1 MSLELFINSGSIT
14 EIDLSRIDGV
24 RFEDAFSVSST
35 TCATLY
41 YNVQDFSIPPVTPVG
56 VLNIPETNYFMFDE
70 NAASDWNAA
79 TPTKI
84 RISLKALGR
93 ILDRTNYQQKLFDII
108 KNRRVDSEITLTKL
122 PTLNDSDPKSLK
134 KFKITEAN
142 YLERTYDDDGQ
153 KFYSLEWGGTDL
165 TETADFTGLF
175 DYLPSSEDRK
185 DGFFTLTVQQL
196 DSEVNNDEPPSQG
209 DELLICIKPSAKYGL
224 LDVGDSTFD
233 TINVDNILITSAS
246 LDSLIVNGNTTLDSI
261 SISGSLL
268 INGKKF
274 EELLN
279 TQTDYGSLLLN
290 YDNDTT
296 TNPVTLPP
304 YLNSNKSYFKLNG
317 NWVNVPVTKVA
328 VSMRN
333 YSRNDPYYFTLKDIV
348 VKNQVGV
355 RLTLTQLRSGISKTY
370 RIKSFTKYGDWLEDD
385 VLYQSESNDWIPGF
399 IEFVVDDVTPPDY
412 KLPLI
417 ESYVDDEYSIN
428 FDFTDLGKLYEKTVI
443 TQTAANIN
451 AYIIPNWAKKITIIA
466 IGGGGGGGGGV
477 GVYKDTDYTYGDS
490 VDLVLDA
497 NNSFNFKKYDID
509 FIDLPLNPGHSQI
522 FNSIKASIRYE
533 ALVGGGGGAGGNVVW
548 KQFTDADFSGGDS
561 IQCFIGKGGKGFKG
575 GEGRVIPRGNNFEVN
590 DYEKEALFKFNNSM
604 VKAIRV
610 YRNRFWVVP
619 VGGSDVQKQSH
630 YLYTRSGKMGF
641 MNKSENSDTIKNIL
655 SNSGGDTIA
664 TIYAS
669 KRQKFYNIIAEGGYG
684 GFPGHAIPIASDGNN
699 GFFVRSKTRYSP
711 HAVKIFGWPFED
723 DNGFANQWI
732 STNFNADPG
741 ASHIQTKNN
750 FYDDILIGGP
760 GGHGISMSISGAE
773 RFFNFAPNLPW
784 NPETDRR
791 ELNNLFLPWG
801 GGKRLMYYHEYRTV
815 GYDLPSKVAPTGG
828 GGGNGPVLPLIKAR
842 EQFKLDNPGLDID
855 SIETIDRPDTP
866 YGGKPGFY
874 YIHDTRAGKGGR
886 NTIRNT
892 IFDDIPMGQGGDGG
906 NFFDYV
912 PGGISPSLPTNGGL
926 YGGGG
931 GGGASLFFDISTP
944 EDEVVGQDGADGG
957 DGVVVIIAEN

>member
-333 YSRNDPYYFTLKDIV
+333 YSRNDPYYVILKDIV

-370 RIKSFTKYGDWLEDD
+370 RIKSSTKYGDWLEDD
-385 VLYQSESNDWIPGF
+385 AIYQSESNDWIPGF

-443 TQTAANIN
+443 TQTATINN
-451 AYIIPNWAKKITIIA
+451 AYIIPSWAKKITIIA

-477 GVYKDTDYTYGDS
+477 GIYKDTDYPYCDS
-490 VDLVLDA
+490 ADLVLDA
-497 NNSFNFKKYDID
+497 LNSFNFKNYERDYIDIP
-509 FIDLPLNPGHSQI
+509 INPAHPG
-522 FNSIKASIRYE
+522 FTEGNFEAVKAPFRYE
-533 ALVGGGGGAGGNVVW
+533 VLVGGAGGAGGNVVW
-548 KQFTDADFSGGDS
+548 KQLTDAQFNAGDS

-575 GEGRVIPRGNNFEVN
+575 GEGRVIPRGNNFEVV
-590 DYEKEALFKFNNSM
+590 DYEKESLFKFNNSM
-604 VKAIRV
+604 VKAIRG
-610 YRNRFWVVP
+610 YHRRNQILP
-619 VGGSDVQKQSH
+619 VDGERRQSGKISH
-630 YLYTRSGKMGF
+630 YLYTRSGQIGF
-641 MNKSENSDTIKNIL
+641 MDKSGNGDYVKNLL
-655 SNSGGDTIA
+655 SNSGGDTLA

-669 KRQKFYNIIAEGGYG
+669 KEGVTYNIIAEGGYG
-684 GFPGHAIPIASDGNN
+684 GFSGYGIPIRSDVNTGFRVGNY
-699 GFFVRSKTRYSP
+699 VMRL
-711 HAVKIFGWPFED
+711 FGWPFED

-732 STNFNADPG
+732 SSNFNSDPG
-741 ASHIQTKNN
+741 ASHKQTKNN
-750 FYDDILIGGP
+750 TYDQILIGGP
-760 GGHGISMSISGAE
+760 GGHGISMSVNGAE

-784 NPETDRR
+784 SIQTDRS

-815 GYDLPSKVAPTGG
+815 GYDLPSDVAPTGG
-828 GGGNGPVLPLIKAR
+828 GGGNGPILPLIKAR

-886 NTIRNT
+886 NKIRNT
-892 IFDDIPMGQGGDGG
+892 IFDGIPMGQGGDGG

-957 DGVVVIIAEN
+957 DGVIIIIAEN